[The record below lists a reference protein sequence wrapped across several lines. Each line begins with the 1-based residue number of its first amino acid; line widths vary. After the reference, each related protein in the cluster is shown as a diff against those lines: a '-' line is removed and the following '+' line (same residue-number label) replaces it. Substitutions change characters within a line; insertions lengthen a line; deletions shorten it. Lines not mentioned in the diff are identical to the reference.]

1 MSFNWTHVFF
11 TYDGSGRA
19 AGVHLYVN
27 GRPVETE
34 IIRDDLGGTSTA
46 TMATTQLGRREDGEP
61 MRETS
66 FQDVR
71 LYRRELAASEVASLP
86 IETVAA
92 EMLARDP
99 DISRWTP
106 EETYMVIDRFF
117 LEELDTGAMELTSEL
132 ALADDAIGQ
141 ISKDGVPTLI
151 AREKP
156 TPGASDILKRGD
168 YYARTARVPPLTP
181 HFLPQPPVGTRSDRA
196 GLVDWLLMAQQPL
209 FSRVTVNRMWQEIF
223 GIGLVDTPGDFGVM
237 GSKPSHPK
245 LLDWLAVEF
254 RESGWDVKRFYRMLV
269 TSATY
274 RQTARVTQDQLLKD
288 PSNRLLARG
297 PRFRMD
303 GEILRDTALA
313 TSGLLVGTL
322 GGPPVKPY
330 QPPGIWEEVAMPES
344 NTKTYVDDHGSGLY
358 RRSLYSFWKRASPP
372 PSMETFDAPSR
383 ETVCVRRARSN
394 TPLQAFVTMNDAQW
408 VEAARRLAE
417 RAMHVQADT
426 NGRMDVLST
435 LTLGR
440 RLGADERAVISKS
453 LDGFARYFRKS
464 NGAAEEFL
472 AVGESPTDAGL
483 DRIELASWTMVA
495 SQFYNLDEFLT
506 K

>member
-1 MSFNWTHVFF
+1 
-11 TYDGSGRA
+11 
-19 AGVHLYVN
+19 
-27 GRPVETE
+27 
-34 IIRDDLGGTSTA
+34 
-46 TMATTQLGRREDGEP
+46 
-61 MRETS
+61 
-66 FQDVR
+66 
-71 LYRRELAASEVASLP
+71 
-86 IETVAA
+86 
-92 EMLARDP
+92 
-99 DISRWTP
+99 
-106 EETYMVIDRFF
+106 
-117 LEELDTGAMELTSEL
+117 
-132 ALADDAIGQ
+132 
-141 ISKDGVPTLI
+141 
-151 AREKP
+151 
-156 TPGASDILKRGD
+156 
-168 YYARTARVPPLTP
+168 
-181 HFLPQPPVGTRSDRA
+181 
-196 GLVDWLLMAQQPL
+196 
-209 FSRVTVNRMWQEIF
+209 
-223 GIGLVDTPGDFGVM
+223 
-237 GSKPSHPK
+237 
-245 LLDWLAVEF
+245 
-254 RESGWDVKRFYRMLV
+254 
-269 TSATY
+269 
-274 RQTARVTQDQLLKD
+274 
-288 PSNRLLARG
+288 
-297 PRFRMD
+297 
-303 GEILRDTALA
+303 
-313 TSGLLVGTL
+313 
-322 GGPPVKPY
+322 
-330 QPPGIWEEVAMPES
+330 MPES